1 MRNDLWN
8 KCYLKTNVFLE
19 LQRVNVTN
27 CVLVCHKSFLT
38 AGNQLLTPMEQW
50 QPRYPGGVSPQ
61 GIRPQAGVPQAMQ
74 PGTQMGQPSPMQAA
88 AVAANQAAAAAA
100 GGIRPPGGA
109 GAPMNTPANIM
120 QKQALAQLM
129 HTLRSP
135 HSAEQQDRIL
145 SILKANP
152 QLMAAFIK
160 QRQVRIRYF

>member
-1 MRNDLWN
+1 
-8 KCYLKTNVFLE
+8 
-19 LQRVNVTN
+19 
-27 CVLVCHKSFLT
+27 
-38 AGNQLLTPMEQW
+38 MEQW

-74 PGTQMGQPSPMQAA
+74 PGAQMGQPSPMQAA

-109 GAPMNTPANIM
+109 GAPMNTQANMM

-129 HTLRSP
+129 QTLRSP
-135 HSAEQQDRIL
+135 QSAEQQDRIL

-160 QRQVRIRYF
+160 QRQVRMVVCFNVVYNIKSEKFSGKYFCHIARMWKFVFLKFSYFHYN

>member
-1 MRNDLWN
+1 
-8 KCYLKTNVFLE
+8 
-19 LQRVNVTN
+19 
-27 CVLVCHKSFLT
+27 
-38 AGNQLLTPMEQW
+38 MEQW

-61 GIRPQAGVPQAMQ
+61 GIRPQPVVQQTMQ
-74 PGTQMGQPSPMQAA
+74 PGAQMGQPTPMQAA

-109 GAPMNTPANIM
+109 GAPMNTAGNSM

-129 HTLRSP
+129 QTLRSP
-135 HSAEQQDRIL
+135 QSAEQQDRIL

-160 QRQVRIRYF
+160 QRQVRIIILYFLNYIHINIYLYILSNNFIVF

>member
-1 MRNDLWN
+1 
-8 KCYLKTNVFLE
+8 
-19 LQRVNVTN
+19 
-27 CVLVCHKSFLT
+27 
-38 AGNQLLTPMEQW
+38 MEQW

-61 GIRPQAGVPQAMQ
+61 GIRPQPGVPQAMQ
-74 PGTQMGQPSPMQAA
+74 PGAQMGQPSPMQAA

-109 GAPMNTPANIM
+109 GAPMNTQANMM

-129 HTLRSP
+129 QTLRSP
-135 HSAEQQDRIL
+135 QSAEQQDRIL

-160 QRQVRIRYF
+160 QRQVRMNGLVFNIISRQKFLPYWKNVFFKNCRF